1 MKKLFVVVAMLCVSF
16 ASYAQVEGNDTV
28 KTDTVTTSTTTEQPA
43 TATNDNELPQVIKD
57 SIAKSY
63 PDATISS
70 FTKDDQDGQAVYS
83 VKICTKDNTVFTEKY
98 NDKGEVIGRDFAEE
112 WMKDSRAILIQ
123 DTYDEDRL
131 LNFANEKIK
140 HLQFV
145 NWDDFYEKMSREF
158 VYEDAEEESPR

>member
-83 VKICTKDNTVFTEKY
+83 VKICTKDNAVFTEKY
-98 NDKGEVIGRDFAEE
+98 NKKGEVV
-112 WMKDSRAILIQ
+112 K
-123 DTYDEDRL
+123 
-131 LNFANEKIK
+131 
-140 HLQFV
+140 
-145 NWDDFYEKMSREF
+145 
-158 VYEDAEEESPR
+158 